1 MKPETKPCP
10 ECERYIPVSAIQC
23 RCGWQAPQAA
33 SNYIAC
39 AFSGCPRSAL
49 VRTLTKSGWANVCPE
64 HDVALVQKSADE
76 YCKARGLDTTEK
88 KRAFVL
94 ATVRG
99 MKRKFTPP
107 DMRVEREEEP
117 IPF

>member
-1 MKPETKPCP
+1 MAAKKQTFAEAPRQHIDCGFVG
-10 ECERYIPVSAIQC
+10 CGVSATI
-23 RCGWQAPQAA
+23 RTRTKTGWM
-33 SNYIAC
+33 
-39 AFSGCPRSAL
+39 
-49 VRTLTKSGWANVCPE
+49 NVCPE
-64 HDVALVQKSADE
+64 HDRVLVQKSADA

-99 MKRKFTPP
+99 MKAKFTPQYQ
-107 DMRVEREEEP
+107 DEREEES